1 MLASRCFNSIRK
13 IDCQFETHLTLFSI
27 HVLIP
32 SQSTGKSGVMFP
44 VPDVVKEGTY
54 GGSAGWGAK
63 KDGKKK

>member
-1 MLASRCFNSIRK
+1 
-13 IDCQFETHLTLFSI
+13 
-27 HVLIP
+27 
-32 SQSTGKSGVMFP
+32 

>member
-1 MLASRCFNSIRK
+1 MKSFLVL
-13 IDCQFETHLTLFSI
+13 LTCGSSYMF
-27 HVLIP
+27 P
-32 SQSTGKSGVMFP
+32 GKSGVMFP